1 MVVKTSISQNILR
14 VSLGL
19 IMIYIGIAHLF
30 FRRIEFQAQVPR
42 WLTSDEN
49 FVDMIVLISG
59 YIEIIFG
66 VMMVWGGKFKAK
78 TGLVLGI
85 FYVLVF
91 PGNINQ
97 YIHELDGLRM
107 YSNNERFLRL
117 LFQPVLIFWALWST
131 NALKFFKKN

>member
-14 VSLGL
+14 VTLGL
-19 IMIYIGIAHLF
+19 IMIYIGIAHLY

-42 WLTSDEN
+42 WLTSDES

-66 VMMVWGGKFKAK
+66 VLMVWGGKFKAK
-78 TGLVLGI
+78 TGLVLGV

-131 NALKFFKKN
+131 NALKFFKKK

>member
-14 VSLGL
+14 VTLGL
-19 IMIYIGIAHLF
+19 IMIYIGIAHLY

-42 WLTSDEN
+42 WLTSDES
-49 FVDMIVLISG
+49 FVDTIVLISG

-66 VMMVWGGKFKAK
+66 VLMVWGGKFKAK
-78 TGLVLGI
+78 TGLVLGV

-131 NALKFFKKN
+131 NALKFFKKK

>member
-1 MVVKTSISQNILR
+1 MVAKTSISQNILR
-14 VSLGL
+14 VTLGL
-19 IMIYIGIAHLF
+19 IMIYIGIAHLS
-30 FRRIEFQAQVPR
+30 FRRIEFQAQVPS
-42 WLTSDEN
+42 WLTSDES

-66 VMMVWGGKFKAK
+66 VLMVWGGKFKAK

-97 YIHELDGLRM
+97 YIHEIDGLRM

>member
-1 MVVKTSISQNILR
+1 
-14 VSLGL
+14 L
-19 IMIYIGIAHLF
+19 IMIYIGIAHLS

-42 WLTSDEN
+42 WLTSDES
-49 FVDMIVLISG
+49 FVDTIVLISG

-66 VMMVWGGKFKAK
+66 VLMVWGGKFKAK
-78 TGLVLGI
+78 TGLVLGV

-131 NALKFFKKN
+131 NALKFFKKK

>member
-1 MVVKTSISQNILR
+1 MVFKTSISQNILR
-14 VSLGL
+14 VTLGL
-19 IMIYIGIAHLF
+19 IMIYIGIAHLS
-30 FRRIEFQAQVPR
+30 FRRIEFQAQVPS
-42 WLTSDEN
+42 WLTSDES
-49 FVDMIVLISG
+49 FVDMIVLIAG

-66 VMMVWGGKFKAK
+66 VLMVWGGKFKAK
-78 TGLVLGI
+78 TGLVLGV

-97 YIHELDGLRM
+97 YIHEIDGLRM

>member
-14 VSLGL
+14 VTLGL
-19 IMIYIGIAHLF
+19 IMIYIGIAHLY

-42 WLTSDEN
+42 WLTSDES
-49 FVDMIVLISG
+49 FVDTIVLISG

-66 VMMVWGGKFKAK
+66 VLMVWGGKFKAK
-78 TGLVLGI
+78 TGLVLGV

-117 LFQPVLIFWALWST
+117 LFQQVLIFWALWST
-131 NALKFFKKN
+131 NALKFFKKK

>member
-14 VSLGL
+14 VTLGL
-19 IMIYIGIAHLF
+19 IMIYIGIAHLS

-42 WLTSDEN
+42 WLTSDES

-66 VMMVWGGKFKAK
+66 VLMVWGGKFKAK
-78 TGLVLGI
+78 TGLVLGV

-97 YIHELDGLRM
+97 YIHEIDGLRM